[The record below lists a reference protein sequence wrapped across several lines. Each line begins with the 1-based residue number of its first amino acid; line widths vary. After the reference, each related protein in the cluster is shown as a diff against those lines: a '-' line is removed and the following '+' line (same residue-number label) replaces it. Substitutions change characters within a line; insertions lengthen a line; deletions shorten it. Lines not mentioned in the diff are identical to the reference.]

1 MSDDLA
7 LDTSS
12 TVANGFVRSVLAR
25 QAVIGVVAFANVLLL
40 APWSLLLESRALS
53 QLWATTLQMGAFCI
67 VLTMLLSMQRMR
79 ESRALFQAL
88 ALAPEEVEPED
99 VGALAA
105 LPFALTARFV
115 IVGSLAATLMA
126 VPPFRSA
133 HLDDARAFSLSL
145 LTFTIVA
152 LASVVHYM
160 AVRSAAIHAIELSP
174 LEPITAWLEN
184 EAVRLGPQQRVVR
197 KVLLAAVAPVALVG
211 VGAVLVAHAHLRT
224 FVEESRAKTATQL
237 VAVALQPLTPKQ
249 PAAGS
254 DDALAAAA
262 AHGFFVRPAE
272 PPSDTKPP
280 SDTSDTK
287 PAPRRLS
294 NGQLQLLSRFEG
306 GAATVR
312 YTAELA
318 PQVVTISTLLALCAL
333 LLAAAL
339 GRAFGRAL
347 AADLVLASRLVT
359 MLGTEVDPPE
369 GRREQRPAR
378 FDTVA
383 GLERS
388 AERLAERFSVF
399 ARAQERALEAK
410 ASAQRMKQ
418 LLFASVSHDLK
429 SPLNAILG
437 FAELL
442 RDEPLTQAQIENLD
456 MVSGRG
462 RELLALIETILDA
475 ARVEAGQLKLKPRSL
490 CANDLVNSAVD
501 KAFDLQHQREVE
513 IVVEMAPDMPNLL
526 ADEAYA
532 ARALAVLIAH
542 ALETAAHAPRRAIRI
557 RATRPAAQANQN
569 EHRGLMARLHIEFVA
584 AANRPS
590 LLELQLMG
598 KSPTSSGRG
607 MVLRLSLARAI
618 VELHGGRVDVGRGT
632 HGAAVVTCWW
642 PTAPS
647 ESEAAAIAGD

>member
-1 MSDDLA
+1 MSDT
-7 LDTSS
+7 LDTGS
-12 TVANGFVRSVLAR
+12 TVASGFVRSVLAR
-25 QAVIGVVAFANVLLL
+25 QAFIGVVAFATVLLL

-67 VLTMLLSMQRMR
+67 VVTMLLSMQRMR

-115 IVGSLAATLMA
+115 IIGSLAATLMA
-126 VPPFRSA
+126 VPPFRSV
-133 HLDDARAFSLSL
+133 HLDDARAISLSL

-211 VGAVLVAHAHLRT
+211 VGTVLVGHAHLRT
-224 FVEESRAKTATQL
+224 FVETSRAQTATQL
-237 VAVALQPLTPKQ
+237 AAVALLPLTAHQ

-262 AHGFFVRPAE
+262 AHGFFIRPAE
-272 PPSDTKPP
+272 KPAHTNETP
-280 SDTSDTK
+280 

-294 NGQLQLLSRFEG
+294 NGQLQLLSTFEA

-312 YTAELA
+312 YTAALA
-318 PQVVTISTLLALCAL
+318 PEVTITSTLLALCAL

-339 GRAFGRAL
+339 ARAFGRAL
-347 AADLVLASRLVT
+347 AADLVLASRLVS
-359 MLGTEVDPPE
+359 MLGTEVDPPD

-378 FDTVA
+378 FGTVA

-388 AERLAERFSVF
+388 AERLAERFRVF
-399 ARAQERALEAK
+399 AQAQERALEAR

-442 RDEPLTQAQIENLD
+442 RDEPLTPAQVENLD
-456 MVSGRG
+456 MVAGRG

-475 ARVEAGQLKLKPRSL
+475 ARVEAGQLQLKPRAISANSL
-490 CANDLVNSAVD
+490 LDGALD
-501 KAFDLQHQREVE
+501 KAFDLEHRRDIEV
-513 IVVEMAPDMPNLL
+513 IVEMAQDMPELM
-526 ADEAYA
+526 ADQTYA
-532 ARALAVLIAH
+532 SRALAVLIAH
-542 ALETAAHAPRRAIRI
+542 ALETAAHAPRRAIRL
-557 RATRPAAQANQN
+557 RATRPSAQTGQGEPA
-569 EHRGLMARLHIEFVA
+569 RPMARLHIEYVA

-590 LLELQLMG
+590 LLELQLLG
-598 KSPTSSGRG
+598 KSPNSSGRG

-642 PTAPS
+642 PTNTADEQQPS
-647 ESEAAAIAGD
+647 